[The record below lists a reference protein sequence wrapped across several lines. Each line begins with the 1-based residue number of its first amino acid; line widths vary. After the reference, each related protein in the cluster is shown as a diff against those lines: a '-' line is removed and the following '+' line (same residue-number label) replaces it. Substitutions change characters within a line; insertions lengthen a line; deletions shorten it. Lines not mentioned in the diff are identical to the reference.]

1 MGCLGNC
8 SLSKS
13 PQPYTET
20 AECSSVQKKAAA
32 SGQQDVLGGANL
44 SKGLPLGLKQG
55 EHKGDVASKHSSV
68 LEASRPD
75 SSKHLFGIV
84 EQVQSWNSGVPTP
97 PVSLGGMSSAT
108 DVQKVQVKS
117 RSNETMKLPALS
129 ESVSSK
135 GLCSAAVKAA
145 SKAGEPSKQLVL
157 SKREGSLKDSHVVP
171 LQKKSRSEKSSKIPA
186 VSEGASLKDLHS
198 VAVQTASKAEESLKP
213 PVLSG
218 GEGSSKD
225 IDVVPV
231 QEKSGSNESSNPPV
245 VSENVSLKDVCRAVV
260 QEGLKTEETFT
271 LPNLL
276 EEVSSSKN
284 TLTSPALVNSQ
295 SDEAL
300 KPSTVLEESDPLK
313 DSNCATIEGKS
324 KPDKRLKPP
333 TLSGGCRSLEAL
345 PDMPAH
351 AESKNDEV
359 SKSPFASEEGDALA
373 DFNNLPLEKNSRSDK
388 SLKVTMSDVNGSER
402 DIYAVPAQVKLKNDE
417 TLTPPFIS
425 GKGDTLRD
433 LHAALVQ
440 NILESDQTLKPSI
453 VPENTSS
460 LKNFSDLP
468 GQARTESDDKVLD
481 MLTGSGCTSQ
491 DFHNTSK
498 HSVFEGDELSTS
510 AISEEFTSRDICAVP
525 EQVVAEIDVSLELPA
540 AAGDACLCEGVQ
552 SVPERSESEQYETLE
567 PSEVTST
574 NGSASYSGEQDG
586 QEHDSWDA
594 LFDESG
600 ECFDPG
606 VLKDITQAL
615 GDIKVQ
621 YAELD
626 YTKFEPHIPDLSE
639 AGDILLVNAEYGHIL
654 EIYNF
659 PPEFETKD
667 VVSGLS
673 CSKDQFNIKWVDD
686 THVLAVFSTPF
697 AATEALSL
705 QTPLMK
711 MRHISEAS
719 KQSKLKVKRC
729 AEFLQPVKPR
739 PQTSASVARRLVSGA
754 LGLRVQVEPE
764 QRRRELQMLREA
776 KGRRKTVAKQR
787 TDAWNGDVA

>member
-1 MGCLGNC
+1 
-8 SLSKS
+8 
-13 PQPYTET
+13 
-20 AECSSVQKKAAA
+20 
-32 SGQQDVLGGANL
+32 
-44 SKGLPLGLKQG
+44 
-55 EHKGDVASKHSSV
+55 
-68 LEASRPD
+68 
-75 SSKHLFGIV
+75 
-84 EQVQSWNSGVPTP
+84 
-97 PVSLGGMSSAT
+97 
-108 DVQKVQVKS
+108 
-117 RSNETMKLPALS
+117 MKLPATS

-135 GLCSAAVKAA
+135 GLCSAAVIAA

-171 LQKKSRSEKSSKIPA
+171 LQKKSRSEKSSKVPA

-198 VAVQTASKAEESLKP
+198 VADQRASKAEESLKQR
-213 PVLSG
+213 
-218 GEGSSKD
+218 EGSSKD
-225 IDVVPV
+225 VDVVPV
-231 QEKSGSNESSNPPV
+231 QAKSRSDESSNPPV
-245 VSENVSLKDVCRAVV
+245 VLENVSLKDVCRAVV
-260 QEGLKTEETFT
+260 QGGLKTEETFT
-271 LPNLL
+271 LPILL
-276 EEVSSSKN
+276 EVSSSKN
-284 TLTSPALVNSQ
+284 TLTLPALANSQ

-300 KPSTVLEESDPLK
+300 KSSAVLEESDTLK
-313 DSNCATIEGKS
+313 DSNCATIEDNS
-324 KPDKRLKPP
+324 KPDERLKPP
-333 TLSGGCRSLEAL
+333 TLSGGPLSEAL
-345 PDMPAH
+345 PDMPVH

-359 SKSPFASEEGDALA
+359 LKSHFASEKGDELA
-373 DFNNLPLEKNSRSDK
+373 DFNNLPLEENSRSDK
-388 SLKVTMSDVNGSER
+388 SLKVTMSDVNDSER
-402 DIYAVPAQVKLKNDE
+402 DIYAVPAQVKLKNVE
-417 TLTPPFIS
+417 TLTPPVIS
-425 GKGDTLRD
+425 GKDDILRD

-440 NILESDQTLKPSI
+440 NILESDQTLKASI
-453 VPENTSS
+453 VLENASS
-460 LKNFSDLP
+460 LNNFPDLP

-481 MLTGSGCTSQ
+481 PPTGSGCTSQ
-491 DFHNTSK
+491 DFHNTSEQ
-498 HSVFEGDELSTS
+498 SVFESDELSTS
-510 AISEEFTSRDICAVP
+510 AISEELNTSGDICAVS

-552 SVPERSESEQYETLE
+552 SVPERSESERYETLE
-567 PSEVTST
+567 PSEVTSA
-574 NGSASYSGEQDG
+574 NGSASYSGEQDS

-639 AGDILLVNAEYGHIL
+639 AEYGHIL

-729 AEFLQPVKPR
+729 AEFLQPFKPR